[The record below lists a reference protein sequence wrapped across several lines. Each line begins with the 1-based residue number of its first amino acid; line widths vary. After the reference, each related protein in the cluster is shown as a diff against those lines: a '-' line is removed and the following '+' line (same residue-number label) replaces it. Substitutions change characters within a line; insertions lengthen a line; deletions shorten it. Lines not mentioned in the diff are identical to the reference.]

1 MAIHV
6 NDGKYLFFSDD
17 DGPNLKVS
25 AYGEQADIL
34 WLFYKFIPFYFM
46 FILIMLII
54 WHSTEFIYLRK
65 PFLPNYFWW
74 TDFVRA
80 WEGKNR

>member
-25 AYGEQADIL
+25 AYGEQAIL

-54 WHSTEFIYLRK
+54 
-65 PFLPNYFWW
+65 
-74 TDFVRA
+74 
-80 WEGKNR
+80 